1 MRDFDLASIDW
12 DSVRLMQ
19 AGQFKQETYYLEEL
33 VRWVLQRGRI
43 YGLLHLEDDG
53 ISRPSPEGGA
63 MYSIIVRG
71 CFGVAD
77 AGSIIEIPDDPALA
91 LRGTIE
97 ARGNLVPLY
106 IGISRVER
114 AAEPELYPSVDVG
127 LLQCGGRRRLYTLSS
142 DDADTTFDWLQI
154 AQYEKSPMGLIL
166 DGSYIPHCMF
176 LSSYGGMWRAQ
187 QEIQKLAVAALKTL
201 QQHSDDVVA
210 VFAAAS
216 SLAASLGPAALRVNE
231 RLHPRAYMDQMG
243 GVLTSQRYQL
253 GALPKPNDILYQ
265 QTLDQLDRTLSYF
278 ETEWTLG
285 QAFLLVRECFERL
298 LNLYPILLQSLHTV
312 TGPQE
317 TRTLGYDTVV
327 PANNPA
333 NSYAQQTQQTGAN
346 TQPTP
351 NSTPSFTKKTQ
362 SFWRK

>member
-1 MRDFDLASIDW
+1 MREFNLASIDW

-43 YGLLHLEDDG
+43 YGLLHLTDEG

-63 MYSIIVRG
+63 MYSVVVRG

-106 IGISRVER
+106 IGTSRIER
-114 AAEPELYPSVDVG
+114 AADPELYPSVDVG

-142 DDADTTFDWLQI
+142 DDADTNFDWLQI
-154 AQYEKSPMGLIL
+154 AQYEKTPMGLSL
-166 DGSYIPHCMF
+166 DGNYIPECMF
-176 LSSYGGMWRAQ
+176 LSSYGGMWQTQKGIQ
-187 QEIQKLAVAALKTL
+187 QLAVAALKTL

-210 VFAAAS
+210 VFSAAS
-216 SLAASLGPAALRVNE
+216 SLAASLGPAGRKVDE
-231 RLHPRAYMDQMG
+231 RLHPRAYMDQMA
-243 GVLTSQRYQL
+243 GVLTAQRYQL

-278 ETEWTLG
+278 DTEWTPG

-317 TRTLGYDTVV
+317 TRKLGFDTVV
-327 PANNPA
+327 SANNPDG
-333 NSYAQQTQQTGAN
+333 SYTQT
-346 TQPTP
+346 TP
-351 NSTPSFTKKTQ
+351 NDNQSTTKKSQ